1 MLHWRRPITA
11 LMKSSY
17 SIVVR
22 HILETNQFY
31 TRKNTEF
38 DIIVI
43 ALLYFKLTVFLVF
56 HIGIYFSK
64 IYYILQWASILMKPS
79 LLKYLAI

>member
-22 HILETNQFY
+22 NILETNQFY
-31 TRKNTEF
+31 NLKNTGV
-38 DIIVI
+38 DIIVS
-43 ALLYFKLTVFLVF
+43 AVLYFKLTVFSVF
-56 HIGIYFSK
+56 YIGIYFSK

-79 LLKYLAI
+79 LVKYLSI